1 MAVANA
7 LAYNEKVTILAVKS
21 FVLLAPGVNL
31 IKCFG
36 INVLAPFCKL
46 DVCTAKQ
53 QIL

>member
-1 MAVANA
+1 MEVAIA
-7 LAYNEKVTILAVKS
+7 LAYNEKVTIVAVKS
-21 FVLLAPGVNL
+21 FMLLAPGVNL
-31 IKCFG
+31 IKYFN